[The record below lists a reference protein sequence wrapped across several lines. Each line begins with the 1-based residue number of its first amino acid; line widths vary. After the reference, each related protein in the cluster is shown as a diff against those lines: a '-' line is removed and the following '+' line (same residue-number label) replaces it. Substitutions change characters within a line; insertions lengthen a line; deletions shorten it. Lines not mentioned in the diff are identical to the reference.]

1 MDFSALSLAY
11 DICIMSALIV
21 VAKIARTKI
30 KIFQDWY
37 IPTALLAGIMGV
49 VLGPYGFALLP
60 FSSQASSYAGI
71 LIVVLFAT
79 MYLGKN
85 EKASFKEMFK
95 RVGDS
100 FLLNGAAEL
109 FQYGIALVLGTVLLS
124 ALFPDVNPWF
134 SVLMP
139 AGFVGGHG
147 TAAAMGSVF
156 GEAGW
161 SEALSIGQTFAT
173 VGLLGG
179 IFGGIAMINFC
190 ARRGY
195 TEIIRS
201 AAKGT
206 ESNRSGLVPE
216 GERVSM
222 GSNTV
227 NPMSL
232 DPLAWHVALIM
243 VAVGGAYLVN
253 MGLKALFPSV
263 SVPVYGIALVAG
275 VAFYALLKPL
285 GLASYVDRDVVSRIG
300 SCATD
305 YLVAFGVATINL
317 GVVLQYWLP
326 ILVLSLI
333 GFASVWVFF
342 ILASRHLFGS
352 YWVERGIFIWG
363 WMTGVMSIAVLL
375 LRVVDPEFKSGVLED
390 SGFAWI
396 FVSFIDVAC
405 VTFVPLFVIAGT
417 GVQAGI
423 VLCLA
428 AAAMLAAAAF
438 LYGVYNNQGK
448 KVFPRA

>member
-1 MDFSALSLAY
+1 MDFSALDLVY
-11 DICIMSALIV
+11 DVCIMSALMV
-21 VAKIARTKI
+21 AAKIVRTKVRPL
-30 KIFQDWY
+30 QDWY
-37 IPTALLAGIMGV
+37 IPTALLAGILGV
-49 VLGPYGFALLP
+49 ILGPYGFSLLP

-79 MYLGKN
+79 MYLGKS

-100 FLLNGAAEL
+100 FLLNGAAEVL
-109 FQYGIALVLGTVLLS
+109 QYGVALLLGTVLLS
-124 ALFPDVNPWF
+124 ALFPEVSPWF

-179 IFGGIAMINFC
+179 IFSGILMINFC
-190 ARRGY
+190 VRKGY
-195 TEIIRS
+195 TEIVKGS
-201 AAKGT
+201 AKVAS
-206 ESNRSGLVPE
+206 EERLGLVPE
-216 GERVSM
+216 EKRTSM

-232 DPLAWHVALIM
+232 DPLAWHVALVM

-263 SVPVYGIALVAG
+263 SVPVYGIALVVG

-285 GLASYVDRDVVSRIG
+285 GLAPYVDKDVVSRIG

-305 YLVAFGVATINL
+305 YLVAFGVATINM

-326 ILVLSLI
+326 ILVLSLM
-333 GFASVWVFF
+333 GFASVWLFF
-342 ILASRHLFGS
+342 LFASRHLFGS

-405 VTFVPLFVIAGT
+405 VTFIPLFIISGAGI
-417 GVQAGI
+417 QAGV
-423 VLCLA
+423 VLCLV
-428 AAAMLAAAAF
+428 AAAMLAAAAL
-438 LYGVYNNQGK
+438 LYGVYNKQGK
-448 KVFPRA
+448 KIFPKA